1 MRQILCVGTSQYMDN
16 MKQNLLKYTIAVVV
30 FLTVLAL
37 YFFFMMSKNLTNADK
52 SDSVV
57 QGTISAQEHQQ
68 CDAVDDSAELSDLQ
82 QKLSLARDESTAC
95 SASLSDSSQN
105 IAKLKRQLENMQTP
119 QTADNQGQ
127 LQIELQEAID
137 NQSQLQSKLQ
147 AAIDNADVLQAKIET
162 LETEKQQLLS
172 ASDSGDQLDDTITK
186 IQADLA
192 AKNTENRELA
202 SNIESLQRRLADS
215 EKLLE
220 ERQDIESRFTSELAK
235 INQDKIQLLA
245 KINELEAVGGEASI
259 STSGPLEIV
268 KFETLPVF
276 CEQHRS
282 ATQICIS
289 SFEMVTKFSF
299 RPNGSISLRLK
310 GPDGET
316 IERESIAA
324 QELNLYS
331 FAFDD
336 EIFAAGEY
344 IVEIKIDDVFNKFS
358 SDQSFTLSLPL
369 ALQDKLNAQQ

>member
-1 MRQILCVGTSQYMDN
+1 